1 MSVDFA
7 PGHVPQVRVDTDVV
21 LQVKPIAHTLVDQV
35 ASLQLLGDA
44 VVPLHIQRDPV
55 LHVLRVS
62 SCAQIGCRVW
72 ALRIR
77 FRLSALWEE
86 VFIDAIR

>member
-62 SCAQIGCRVW
+62 WPSYSILGN
-72 ALRIR
+72 
-77 FRLSALWEE
+77 FEE